1 MCVQDVD
8 VQCVLQFT
16 LLHAAGCALHRHTS
30 RVIHRL
36 ELYLEFAIF
45 RSPTSAYN
53 YVHALSVTDR
63 TLKETRRKTARRGDE
78 QEATRSSN
86 RRKRS
91 AHTEAMCR
99 TPLSPETTTTLTVQC
114 ARPAPRPTENAAAAI
129 VQSGTGTP
137 KRTQLG
143 KIFPRYPI
151 GFSGQPRPP
160 LSVHTC
166 VVSCRPTDRRSST
179 ISVMILPQVHLR
191 KPCYDFYFL

>member
-53 YVHALSVTDR
+53 YVHALSVQR
-63 TLKETRRKTARRGDE
+63 PYIERRKKRRHTG
-78 QEATRSSN
+78 ATSERQLVLRTVASVRHVGSPN
-86 RRKRS
+86 AAHPFVRKRRQTPGQVPRR
-91 AHTEAMCR
+91 AHNRVIFDTR
-99 TPLSPETTTTLTVQC
+99 T
-114 ARPAPRPTENAAAAI
+114 A
-129 VQSGTGTP
+129 
-137 KRTQLG
+137 
-143 KIFPRYPI
+143 I
-151 GFSGQPRPP
+151 GFSGRPRPP
-160 LSVHTC
+160 LSVQRFASYSSRVAKTID
-166 VVSCRPTDRRSST
+166 TDER